1 MSGTLKPPDSGVTV
15 RMYRH
20 GFGDCFLLA
29 FSTTEQGETYYML
42 IDCGVKYQS
51 PGMKNLEAV
60 AKDIKEATGG
70 HIDVVVIT
78 HEHYDHLAGF
88 DQSRAKE
95 SKEIFDGFVFD
106 EVWAAWI
113 AELENEY
120 EYNPRS
126 LLNFQYQALLEAAHR
141 MKATGDKEY
150 GDCGDRVLSLIWDSV
165 LSGTAFEYVLE
176 KVQLPRYL
184 KPGDPPFLVKKVPKI
199 RVYVLGPPED
209 PAYLKEMKPGEDS
222 DIYEPIHFAPDEDL
236 IFSASILESSKKGLP
251 DLWKD
256 WPKNLHPFDKRQEIG
271 VDEAKDPELVEKRMG
286 KNLSHFFIKNY
297 GFDDEEKGQGEKW
310 KRIDND
316 WLTAAEALALKLEY
330 VVNNTSLALAIEFVD
345 TGKVLLFSADAQIGN
360 IRSWHKHSW
369 TVDEKQVKMTD
380 LLKRTVLYKVGHHG
394 SHNATLKDE
403 ELELMESPDLVA
415 MIPLTDKEETGV
427 GYNGIPHKPLLER
440 LDFKAKGRVIR
451 SDHGIK
457 DIVMNKPAMLSEDAW
472 DEFKK
477 MTDQTDLYIDLKIEG

>member
-29 FSTTEQGETYYML
+29 FSTTEQGKTYYML

-51 PGMKNLEAV
+51 PGMKNLKAV
-60 AKDIKEATGG
+60 AEDIKEATGG

-88 DQSRAKE
+88 DQSNAKE
-95 SKEIFDGFVFD
+95 SKKIFDDLMFD

-126 LLNFQYQALLEAAHR
+126 LLYFQYQALLEAAR
-141 MKATGDKEY
+141 RLKGTGDKEY
-150 GDCGDRVLSLIWDSV
+150 GDCGDRVLSLIWDSA
-165 LSGTAFEYVLE
+165 LSGTAFEYVLK

-184 KPGDPPFLVKKVPKI
+184 KPGDPPFLVKKIPNL

-209 PAYLKEMKPGEDS
+209 PAYLKEMKPGEDN

-236 IFSASILESSKKGLP
+236 IFSASILESGKKSLP
-251 DLWKD
+251 NLWKD
-256 WPKNLHPFDKRQEIG
+256 WPKNLHPFEKRLEIE
-271 VDEAKDPELVEKRMG
+271 VDEAKDAKLAEKKMG
-286 KNLSHFFIKNY
+286 KNLSHFFIENY
-297 GFDDEEKGQGEKW
+297 GFDDEERGQGEKW

-360 IRSWHKHSW
+360 IRSWHKYSW
-369 TVDEKQVKMTD
+369 TVDDKQVKMTD

-394 SHNATLKDE
+394 SHNATLKNE

-415 MIPLTDKEETGV
+415 MIPLTDKEETGI

-440 LDFKAKGRVIR
+440 LNFKAKGRVIR
-451 SDHGIK
+451 SDHGIQN
-457 DIVMNKPAMLSEDAW
+457 IISSKPSMLSKNAW
-472 DEFKK
+472 DKFKR
-477 MTDQTDLYIDLKIEG
+477 MTKETALYIDLEIEG